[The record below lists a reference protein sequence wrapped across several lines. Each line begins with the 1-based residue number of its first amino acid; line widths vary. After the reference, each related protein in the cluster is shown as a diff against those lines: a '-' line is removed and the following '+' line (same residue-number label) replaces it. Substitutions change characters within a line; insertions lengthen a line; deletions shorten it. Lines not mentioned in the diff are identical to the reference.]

1 MKKLKK
7 PIALLLSVLLL
18 LSAMPLTVFAD
29 ETGQTAETADVSN
42 EANEPTFDVF
52 VEPEPS
58 SEPEAAA
65 TSEPSSAP
73 EAVATPEPT
82 SETTATPVPTS
93 TPEPT
98 AEPTAEPTETPEAT
112 PTPEPSSEPEATA
125 TPEPTAAPVPVEDPY
140 AAEFAVIDS
149 EIGAAHAW
157 PVPECFTITQEYSDS
172 HPAWDIGADTGTPV
186 VATDEGVVTVTQVW
200 NGIVTEGDNNSYG
213 HMVQITHADGTVTL
227 YAHLSEINVR
237 EGDSVVRG
245 QQIGRVGQ
253 TGNADG
259 PHLHFEVITAAGKTD
274 PDNYFAAESS
284 AEYTMTYVSLLEQ
297 GIALLGVGDKGVTV
311 IRWNTL
317 KTSTTTTTTG
327 ALGQLPSKGMISNGV
342 EYPAYCLNHDKLAWG
357 DVDYTWTDLT
367 FSQQSTIRA
376 LLAEGYSEVNSLTTG
391 NSSAD
396 TAQWLVTQCLV
407 WAAEHGYIVRHSDTN
422 WTWSSQV
429 DADMETIAQNA
440 YNPTE
445 VRRYY
450 NEVKQNILNAHVLP
464 SYAASSASSASPI
477 TLKWDGSKYTA
488 TVTDSNGVGGNY
500 SWSYSGVTF
509 MRSGDKLTISTTSPL
524 SGTVTVSGTRQIG
537 SIDDIGWWTCSDSAM
552 QNFATPFASKAT
564 KTAYIRLITEETTW
578 DITLT
583 KTSANVAITNGNSN
597 YSLAGAVYN
606 VYKAYEDPSHDY
618 SKDPVVATFTTNT
631 SGQANLSKKLEDNRY
646 AVIEETAP
654 KGHVLDK
661 TVHYITIKGG
671 NTTMH
676 VVDDPVQIRL
686 TIRKKDSIT
695 GLSTPQGNASLA
707 GAVYAVTYM
716 ENGVEKTVTG
726 TTNSAGV
733 VIFSNIPLG
742 TLKVQE
748 QSPPPGYKRDTQI
761 HTYTVTSAGAEAVY
775 ELEPA
780 DFTEQVILNKISIT
794 KYADMVNG
802 DDVPEEGAVFEVY
815 LKSAGSY
822 DAAKEAERD
831 TITTS
836 ASGYAVTKDMPF
848 GTYIVH
854 QSKGGAGRE
863 FIEDFEVVI
872 SEDGQTYSYELT
884 NTLKNSQFRII
895 KTSDDG
901 NVSGIQFRVT
911 RLADNYSK
919 VYTTDANGLILTES
933 LPIFSDAAGTNKY
946 QYLIEELDTEETYGY
961 ALPAPQIVTLT
972 EGSTAEVTFHNSP
985 LEIGTT
991 AKFENGE
998 KETAAAQFVTLID
1011 TVSYTGLVPNKEYTV
1026 SGVLMDKATG
1036 KELLIDGEPVT
1047 AEAVFSPEKSDGT
1060 VDVEFVFDARELLT
1074 ATETVVFETLYRDGI
1089 ELAVHA
1095 DIEDEGQTVTIEP
1108 LHGAVTTTKVNADDP
1123 EDKISGAVFG
1133 VYLDADKNGVYDPE
1147 TDELVGT
1154 LEEVEAGVYQLDDLL
1169 FGNYLLHED
1178 TAPEGFV
1185 QDVIYYPFQITEDGQ
1200 TVVFETTPGAMF
1212 PNKPIRGS
1220 VTTTKVNAD
1229 DPNDKLS
1236 GAVFGIYVDKN
1247 GNGKLDAEDT
1257 RVGVMD
1263 ESEKGVY
1270 TLSDLVY
1277 NHYLIHED
1285 KAPEGFVRDDNYYP
1299 FQIMEDGQTVVFET
1313 TPGAMFP
1320 NKPEDIP
1327 PKTGDNRNLFPAAI
1341 IGFASLCG
1349 LTAVL
1354 LIRRKKRFEGK

>member
-1 MKKLKK
+1 MKPKWKK
-7 PIALLLSVLLL
+7 SLATVLAAVML
-18 LSAMPLTVFAD
+18 LSAIPFTAFAD
-29 ETGQTAETADVSN
+29 EAELPD
-42 EANEPTFDVF
+42 EP
-52 VEPEPS
+52 
-58 SEPEAAA
+58 A
-65 TSEPSSAP
+65 TSETGNISDFD
-73 EAVATPEPT
+73 EVTPEPT
-82 SETTATPVPTS
+82 IVPDMDAAPVPDSTTPPNEAELDVIATPAPTETPKATEMPEPTEAPAATPS
-93 TPEPT
+93 SDVTTTPEPSP
-98 AEPTAEPTETPEAT
+98 APEATETPEA
-112 PTPEPSSEPEATA
+112 SV
-125 TPEPTAAPVPVEDPY
+125 TPEPTQEPSPTPTPIADPVKLEYEFLSDYETGGLFLFPAPY
-140 AAEFAVIDS
+140 ADE
-149 EIGAAHAW
+149 
-157 PVPECFTITQEYSDS
+157 ITQEYSSD
-172 HPAWDIGADTGTPV
+172 HPAWDIAASMGSPV
-186 VATDEGVVTVTQVW
+186 VAAADGVVTDVQIW
-200 NGIVTEGDNNSYG
+200 NGDTTGSMSYG
-213 HMVQITHADGTVTL
+213 HMVQIKHGDELTTL
-227 YAHLSEINVR
+227 YAHLSEINVSV
-237 EGDSVVRG
+237 GDHVVRG
-245 QQIGRVGQ
+245 QRIGRVGS
-253 TGNADG
+253 TGNSTG
-259 PHLHFEVITAAGKTD
+259 PHLHLEFITSDGEKVN
-274 PDNYFAAESS
+274 PDW
-284 AEYTMTYVSLLEQ
+284 LLEYGVDLLLSPDLPYSTVKEWCNHPNGTRTISDFGVTREEVVAELSAHEDDGYYLGTAYQ
-297 GIALLGVGDKGVTV
+297 GYDWQSPNGDPSYNDGIAKMNCGGFVAYVLDKCG
-311 IRWNTL
+311 
-317 KTSTTTTTTG
+317 
-327 ALGQLPSKGMISNGV
+327 
-342 EYPAYCLNHDKLAWG
+342 LNSGTADL
-357 DVDYTWTDLT
+357 WT
-367 FSQQSTIRA
+367 
-376 LLAEGYSEVNSLTTG
+376 
-391 NSSAD
+391 
-396 TAQWLVTQCLV
+396 
-407 WAAEHGYIVRHSDTN
+407 H
-422 WTWSSQV
+422 
-429 DADMETIAQNA
+429 
-440 YNPTE
+440 
-445 VRRYY
+445 
-450 NEVKQNILNAHVLP
+450 
-464 SYAASSASSASPI
+464 SASP
-477 TLKWDGSKYTA
+477 TGSVQWYMTQDGDVTGGAWWDWNGSDA
-488 TVTDSNGVGGNY
+488 VHDRMLMSGAANY
-500 SWSYSGVTF
+500 SLWVRNADLVAYTYE
-509 MRSGDKLTISTTSPL
+509 
-524 SGTVTVSGTRQIG
+524 
-537 SIDDIGWWTCSDSAM
+537 
-552 QNFATPFASKAT
+552 T
-564 KTAYIRLITEETTW
+564 KTAMLSSGVLEKGDIIIMIPKTAGANGFNDSHIGFFWGDTSSEDKIWHSDGAGNRISTIQPKTADSSFVVVKYGQPTY

-583 KTSANVAITNGNSN
+583 KTSANVSITNGNSN
-597 YSLAGAVYN
+597 YSLAGAKYN
-606 VYKAYEDPSHDY
+606 VYIDRHISNYDY
-618 SKDPVVATFTTNT
+618 SKDTPVATFTTDAN
-631 SGQANLSKKLEDNRY
+631 GKANLSKKLEDGDY
-646 AVIEETAP
+646 VVIEATAP
-654 KGHVLDK
+654 RGYALDK
-661 TVHYITIKGG
+661 TVHQITINGG
-671 NTTMH
+671 NTTLH
-676 VVDDPVQIRL
+676 VVDDPGTIRL
-686 TIRKKDSIT
+686 VVSKKDSGT
-695 GLSTPQGNASLA
+695 NTNVAAGNASLA
-707 GAVYAVTYM
+707 GAVYRVTYQ
-716 ENGVEKTVTG
+716 ENGVTVSKDI
-726 TTNSAGV
+726 TTNAQGV
-733 VIFSNIPLG
+733 ASLREIPLG
-742 TLKVQE
+742 TVTVQE
-748 QSPPPGYKRDTQI
+748 IIAPTGYKLDSTI
-761 HTYTVTSAGAEAVY
+761 HTYTITTTGTSAY
-775 ELEPA
+775 FQLEPE
-780 DFTEQVILNKISIT
+780 DFTEEVIMGKIQLHKQYEELNGT
-794 KYADMVNG
+794 FAD
-802 DDVPEEGAVFEVY
+802 EEGAEFQVY

-884 NTLKNSQFRII
+884 NALKNGQFRIV

-901 NVSGIQFRVT
+901 NIAGIQFRVT

-919 VYTTDANGLILTES
+919 VYTTDADGLILTEA
-933 LPIFSDAAGTNKY
+933 LPIFSDAAGENKY

-1047 AEAVFSPEKSDGT
+1047 AEAVFTPEKSDGT
-1060 VDVEFVFDARELLT
+1060 VDVEFVFDARELLS
-1074 ATETVVFETLYRDGI
+1074 ATETVVFETLYRDGT

-1133 VYLDADKNGVYDPE
+1133 VYLDTDKNGVYDPE

-1154 LEEVEAGVYQLDDLL
+1154 LEEVETGVYQLDDLL

-1270 TLSDLVY
+1270 TFSDLVY

-1299 FQIMEDGQTVVFET
+1299 FQITEDGQTVVFET

-1320 NKPEDIP
+1320 NKPENIP

-1354 LIRRKKRFEGK
+1354 LIRRKKQRG

>member
-1 MKKLKK
+1 MTMTTWTI
-7 PIALLLSVLLL
+7 PTGNYESTTTGT
-18 LSAMPLTVFAD
+18 SAYFQLEPEDFTEEVIMGKIQLHKQYEELNGTFAD
-29 ETGQTAETADVSN
+29 EEG
-42 EANEPTFDVF
+42 
-52 VEPEPS
+52 
-58 SEPEAAA
+58 
-65 TSEPSSAP
+65 
-73 EAVATPEPT
+73 
-82 SETTATPVPTS
+82 
-93 TPEPT
+93 
-98 AEPTAEPTETPEAT
+98 
-112 PTPEPSSEPEATA
+112 
-125 TPEPTAAPVPVEDPY
+125 
-140 AAEFAVIDS
+140 AEF
-149 EIGAAHAW
+149 
-157 PVPECFTITQEYSDS
+157 Q
-172 HPAWDIGADTGTPV
+172 
-186 VATDEGVVTVTQVW
+186 
-200 NGIVTEGDNNSYG
+200 
-213 HMVQITHADGTVTL
+213 
-227 YAHLSEINVR
+227 
-237 EGDSVVRG
+237 
-245 QQIGRVGQ
+245 
-253 TGNADG
+253 
-259 PHLHFEVITAAGKTD
+259 
-274 PDNYFAAESS
+274 
-284 AEYTMTYVSLLEQ
+284 
-297 GIALLGVGDKGVTV
+297 
-311 IRWNTL
+311 
-317 KTSTTTTTTG
+317 
-327 ALGQLPSKGMISNGV
+327 
-342 EYPAYCLNHDKLAWG
+342 
-357 DVDYTWTDLT
+357 
-367 FSQQSTIRA
+367 
-376 LLAEGYSEVNSLTTG
+376 
-391 NSSAD
+391 
-396 TAQWLVTQCLV
+396 
-407 WAAEHGYIVRHSDTN
+407 
-422 WTWSSQV
+422 
-429 DADMETIAQNA
+429 
-440 YNPTE
+440 
-445 VRRYY
+445 
-450 NEVKQNILNAHVLP
+450 
-464 SYAASSASSASPI
+464 
-477 TLKWDGSKYTA
+477 
-488 TVTDSNGVGGNY
+488 
-500 SWSYSGVTF
+500 
-509 MRSGDKLTISTTSPL
+509 
-524 SGTVTVSGTRQIG
+524 
-537 SIDDIGWWTCSDSAM
+537 
-552 QNFATPFASKAT
+552 
-564 KTAYIRLITEETTW
+564 
-578 DITLT
+578 
-583 KTSANVAITNGNSN
+583 
-597 YSLAGAVYN
+597 
-606 VYKAYEDPSHDY
+606 
-618 SKDPVVATFTTNT
+618 
-631 SGQANLSKKLEDNRY
+631 
-646 AVIEETAP
+646 
-654 KGHVLDK
+654 
-661 TVHYITIKGG
+661 
-671 NTTMH
+671 
-676 VVDDPVQIRL
+676 
-686 TIRKKDSIT
+686 
-695 GLSTPQGNASLA
+695 
-707 GAVYAVTYM
+707 
-716 ENGVEKTVTG
+716 
-726 TTNSAGV
+726 
-733 VIFSNIPLG
+733 
-742 TLKVQE
+742 
-748 QSPPPGYKRDTQI
+748 
-761 HTYTVTSAGAEAVY
+761 
-775 ELEPA
+775 
-780 DFTEQVILNKISIT
+780 
-794 KYADMVNG
+794 
-802 DDVPEEGAVFEVY
+802 VY

-831 TITTS
+831 TIITS

-884 NTLKNSQFRII
+884 NALKNGQFRIV

-901 NVSGIQFRVT
+901 NIAGIQFRVT

-919 VYTTDANGLILTES
+919 VYTTDADGLILTEA
-933 LPIFSDAAGTNKY
+933 LPIFSDAAGENKY

-972 EGSTAEVTFHNSP
+972 EGSTAEVIFHNSP

-1047 AEAVFSPEKSDGT
+1047 AEAVFTPEKSDGT

-1299 FQIMEDGQTVVFET
+1299 FQITEDGQTVVFET